1 MKKKNIIIICCGV
14 IAISGVATFFAT
26 SNIRNYSNAEK
37 LYNQKNYE
45 KSAELFQ
52 LLGDYKDSAS
62 KFEAANHM
70 LEVTNDKTPPQ
81 FIEYSD
87 VGITVTKGDSSFDF
101 DKWVNENFKAMDDV
115 SENDI
120 KYSVNDSDVN
130 YDKIGQYT
138 ITISASDEAGN
149 TESIYRNI
157 YVQHPS
163 EVYRAYQEAKNL
175 NNAELN
181 TSDQYRTMYN
191 DIQIID
197 SELPYLE
204 DGAIYRSLCKKIE
217 GFYMEIG
224 KFFYSGDNPSL
235 EIILGFDSMPTWD
248 EMKPYVDKAAQ
259 VVTTTNTLQSVMT
272 AFNNLDSVNGTFD
285 YRNNIYDFEITNL
298 DKAASDL
305 GISKRMLGYI
315 LAMLDE
321 YGPDVEFGDNSY
333 KCIWYRK

>member
-1 MKKKNIIIICCGV
+1 MKKKNIIIICCSV
-14 IAISGVATFFAT
+14 IAISGVAAFFAT
-26 SNIRNYSNAEK
+26 SNIRSYSNAEK

-52 LLGDYKDSAS
+52 SLGDYKDSAS

-70 LEVTNDKTPPQ
+70 LKVTNDKTPPQ

-87 VGITVTKGDSSFDF
+87 AGITITKGDETFNL
-101 DKWVNENFKAMDDV
+101 DKWVNENFKATDDI
-115 SENDI
+115 SGDNI
-120 KYSVNDSDVN
+120 KYSIDDSDID
-130 YDKIGQYT
+130 YDEIGQYR

-163 EVYRAYQEAKNL
+163 ETYRAYEEAKNL
-175 NNAELN
+175 NEAELD
-181 TSDQYRTMYN
+181 TSDPYRTMYN
-191 DIQIID
+191 DVQIVS

-224 KFFYSGDNPSL
+224 KTFYSKDNPSL
-235 EIILGFDSMPTWD
+235 EIILGIEPKIIWE

-259 VVTTTNTLQSVMT
+259 VVTETNTLQSVMT
-272 AFNNLDSVNGTFD
+272 AFDNLDSVNGTFD
-285 YRNNIYDFEITNL
+285 FANNTYDFEITDL
-298 DKAASDL
+298 DKVATDL
-305 GISKRMLGYI
+305 GISKRMLGYT

-321 YGPDVEFGDNSY
+321 YGPTVEFGDNSY

>member
-1 MKKKNIIIICCGV
+1 MKKKNIIIICCSV
-14 IAISGVATFFAT
+14 IAISGVAAFFAT
-26 SNIRNYSNAEK
+26 SNIRSYSNAEK

-52 LLGDYKDSAS
+52 SLGDYKDSAS

-70 LEVTNDKTPPQ
+70 LKVTNDKTPPQ

-87 VGITVTKGDSSFDF
+87 AGITITKGDETFNL
-101 DKWVNENFKAMDDV
+101 DKWVNENFKATDDI
-115 SENDI
+115 SGDNI
-120 KYSVNDSDVN
+120 KYSIDDSDID
-130 YDKIGQYT
+130 YDEIGQYR

-163 EVYRAYQEAKNL
+163 EIYRAYEEAKNL
-175 NNAELN
+175 NEAELD
-181 TSDQYRTMYN
+181 TSDPYRTMYN
-191 DIQIID
+191 DVQIVS

-224 KFFYSGDNPSL
+224 KTFYSKDNPSL
-235 EIILGFDSMPTWD
+235 EIILGIEPKIIWE

-259 VVTTTNTLQSVMT
+259 VVTETNTLQSVMT
-272 AFNNLDSVNGTFD
+272 AFDNLDSVNGTFD
-285 YRNNIYDFEITNL
+285 YRNNIYDFEIIDL

-305 GISKRMLGYI
+305 GISKRMLGYT

-321 YGPDVEFGDNSY
+321 YGPTVEFGDNNY
-333 KCIWYRK
+333 KCTWYRK

>member
-1 MKKKNIIIICCGV
+1 MKKKNIIIICCSV
-14 IAISGVATFFAT
+14 IAISGVAAFFAT
-26 SNIRNYSNAEK
+26 SNIRSYSNAEK
-37 LYNQKNYE
+37 LYNLKNYE

-52 LLGDYKDSAS
+52 SLGDYKDSAS

-70 LEVTNDKTPPQ
+70 LKVTNDKTPPQ

-87 VGITVTKGDSSFDF
+87 AGITITKGDETFNL
-101 DKWVNENFKAMDDV
+101 DKWVNENFKATDDI
-115 SENDI
+115 SGDNI
-120 KYSVNDSDVN
+120 KYSIDDSDID
-130 YDKIGQYT
+130 YDEIGQYR

-163 EVYRAYQEAKNL
+163 EIYRAYEEAKNL
-175 NNAELN
+175 NEAELD
-181 TSDQYRTMYN
+181 TSDPYRTMYN
-191 DIQIID
+191 DVQIVS

-224 KFFYSGDNPSL
+224 KTFYSKDNPSL
-235 EIILGFDSMPTWD
+235 EIILGIEPKIIWE

-259 VVTTTNTLQSVMT
+259 VVTETNTLQSVMT
-272 AFNNLDSVNGTFD
+272 AFDNLDSVNGTFD
-285 YRNNIYDFEITNL
+285 YRNNIYDFEIIDL

-305 GISKRMLGYI
+305 GISKRMLGYT

-321 YGPDVEFGDNSY
+321 YGPTVEFGDNNY
-333 KCIWYRK
+333 KCTWYRK

>member
-1 MKKKNIIIICCGV
+1 MKKKNIIIICCSV
-14 IAISGVATFFAT
+14 IAISGVAAFFAT
-26 SNIRNYSNAEK
+26 SNIRSYSNAEK

-52 LLGDYKDSAS
+52 SLGDYKDSAS

-70 LEVTNDKTPPQ
+70 LKVTNDKTPPQ

-87 VGITVTKGDSSFDF
+87 AGITITKGDETFNL
-101 DKWVNENFKAMDDV
+101 DKWVNENFKATDDI
-115 SENDI
+115 SGDNI
-120 KYSVNDSDVN
+120 KYSIDDSDID
-130 YDKIGQYT
+130 YDEIGQYR
-138 ITISASDEAGN
+138 ITISASDEASN

-163 EVYRAYQEAKNL
+163 EIYRAYEEAKNL
-175 NNAELN
+175 NEAELD
-181 TSDQYRTMYN
+181 TSDPYRTMYN
-191 DIQIID
+191 DVQIVS

-224 KFFYSGDNPSL
+224 KTFYSENNPSL
-235 EIILGFDSMPTWD
+235 EIILGIEPKSTWE

-259 VVTTTNTLQSVMT
+259 IVTDTNTLQSVMT
-272 AFNNLDSVNGTFD
+272 AFDKLDSINGTFD
-285 YRNNIYDFEITNL
+285 FTNNTYDFEITDL
-298 DKAASDL
+298 DKAATDL
-305 GISKRMLGYI
+305 GISKRMLGYT

-321 YGPDVEFGDNSY
+321 YGPTVEFGDNNY
-333 KCIWYRK
+333 KCTWYRK

>member
-1 MKKKNIIIICCGV
+1 MKKKNIIIICCSV
-14 IAISGVATFFAT
+14 IAISGVVAFFAT
-26 SNIRNYSNAEK
+26 SNIRSYSNAEK

-52 LLGDYKDSAS
+52 SLGDYKDSAS

-70 LEVTNDKTPPQ
+70 LKVTNDKTPPQ

-87 VGITVTKGDSSFDF
+87 AGITITKGDETFNL
-101 DKWVNENFKAMDDV
+101 DKWVNENFKATDDI
-115 SENDI
+115 SGDNI
-120 KYSVNDSDVN
+120 KYSIDDSDID
-130 YDKIGQYT
+130 YDEIGQYR

-163 EVYRAYQEAKNL
+163 EIYRAYEEAKNL
-175 NNAELN
+175 NEAELD
-181 TSDQYRTMYN
+181 TSDPYRIMYN
-191 DIQIID
+191 DVQIVS

-217 GFYMEIG
+217 GFYMEIE
-224 KFFYSGDNPSL
+224 KTFYSKDNPSL
-235 EIILGFDSMPTWD
+235 EIILGIEPKIIWE

-259 VVTTTNTLQSVMT
+259 VVTETNTLQSVMT
-272 AFNNLDSVNGTFD
+272 AFDNLDSVNGTFD
-285 YRNNIYDFEITNL
+285 YRNNIYDFEIIDL

-305 GISKRMLGYI
+305 GISKRMLGYT

-321 YGPDVEFGDNSY
+321 YGPTVEFGDNNY
-333 KCIWYRK
+333 KCTWYRK

>member
-1 MKKKNIIIICCGV
+1 MKKKNIIIICCG
-14 IAISGVATFFAT
+14 IITISGVATFFAT

-87 VGITVTKGDSSFDF
+87 AGITVTKGDSSFDF
-101 DKWVNENFKAMDDV
+101 DKWVNENFKATDDV
-115 SENDI
+115 SGNDI
-120 KYSVNDSDVN
+120 KYSVNDSDVY

-204 DGAIYRSLCKKIE
+204 DGAVYRSLCKKIE
-217 GFYMEIG
+217 GFYMKIG
-224 KFFYSGDNPSL
+224 KIFYSGDNPSL
-235 EIILGFDSMPTWD
+235 EIILGIDSMPTWD

-272 AFNNLDSVNGTFD
+272 AFNNLDSVSGTFD
-285 YRNNIYDFEITNL
+285 YKNNIYDFEITNL

-333 KCIWYRK
+333 ECTWYRK

>member
-1 MKKKNIIIICCGV
+1 MKKKNIIIVCCGV
-14 IAISGVATFFAT
+14 IAISGVAAFFAT
-26 SNIRNYSNAEK
+26 SNIRSYSNAEK

-52 LLGDYKDSAS
+52 SLGDYKDSAS

-70 LEVTNDKTPPQ
+70 LKVTNDKTPPQ

-87 VGITVTKGDSSFDF
+87 AGITITKGDETFNL
-101 DKWVNENFKAMDDV
+101 DKWVNENFKATDDI
-115 SENDI
+115 SGDNI
-120 KYSVNDSDVN
+120 KYSIDDSDID
-130 YDKIGQYT
+130 YDEIGQYR
-138 ITISASDEAGN
+138 ITISASDEASN

-163 EVYRAYQEAKNL
+163 EIYRAYEEAKNL
-175 NNAELN
+175 NEAELD
-181 TSDQYRTMYN
+181 TSDPYRTMYN
-191 DIQIID
+191 DVQIVS

-224 KFFYSGDNPSL
+224 KTFYSENNPSL
-235 EIILGFDSMPTWD
+235 EIILGIEPKSTWE

-259 VVTTTNTLQSVMT
+259 IVTDTNTLQSVMT
-272 AFNNLDSVNGTFD
+272 AFDKLDSINGTFD
-285 YRNNIYDFEITNL
+285 FTNNTYDFEITDL
-298 DKAASDL
+298 DKAATDL
-305 GISKRMLGYI
+305 GISKRMLGYT

-321 YGPDVEFGDNSY
+321 YGPTVEFGDNNY
-333 KCIWYRK
+333 KCTWYRK